1 VDRPK
6 AETMEHLEIT
16 QFTLTA
22 KPALDTMID
31 DHGHVVRHSHSTG
44 AGPSVAQRGL
54 ARAEG
59 TFRDEGDVGRGGRR
73 TAPLPPPSSNQ
84 VWRGLALGHDRS
96 NESK

>member
-31 DHGHVVRHSHSTG
+31 DHGHVLRHPHSTG